1 MEEMEVKI
9 LDINLEKL
17 RELMKKNNIPLIK
30 KEDQINNI
38 YDFEDRRLLKNKGY
52 ARIREVHNLITN
64 TEEYYMT
71 VKRMLSQEVFKR
83 MEESETTIENGDEGK
98 KIFKALGLVPVEIIK
113 KYRESYKYKNTLIEI
128 DINSPE
134 IYPHP
139 YLEIET
145 SSKEEFYEVLDLL
158 GYTEKD
164 TTSKTIYEILKERNI
179 KSTIPEGL

>member
-9 LDINLEKL
+9 LDINLEKI
-17 RELMKKNNIPLIK
+17 REIMKKNNIPIVK

-38 YDFEDRRLLKNKGY
+38 YDYEDRRLLMNKGY
-52 ARIREVHNLITN
+52 ARIREVHNLIAN
-64 TEEYYMT
+64 TRECYMT

-83 MEESETTIENGDEGK
+83 MEESETRIEDGEEGK
-98 KIFKALGLVPVEIIK
+98 KIFKALGLIPVEVIK

-134 IYPHP
+134 IYPNP

-145 SSKEEFYEVLDLL
+145 TSREEFYEVLDLL

-164 TTSKTIYEILKERNI
+164 TTSKTIYEILKEKNI